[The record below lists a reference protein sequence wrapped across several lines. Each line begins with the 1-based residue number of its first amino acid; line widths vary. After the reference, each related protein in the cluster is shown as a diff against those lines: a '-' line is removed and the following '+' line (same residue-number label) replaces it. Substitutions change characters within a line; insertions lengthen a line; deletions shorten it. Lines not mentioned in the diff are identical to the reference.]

1 MSMLMLPGMF
11 FPCLFLRRRKMLVF
25 SEYYRFKPL
34 SADENISVSIQDS
47 EIDAAIQKL
56 NAALTKKEQ
65 LTTAVNGSPRG
76 YSGERDSGV
85 IINSSV
91 EAESAKIDVAQ
102 KQLSDFQNTTDS
114 ATSKVKTLLA
124 GEGREIKGV
133 ETSANRIIRMI
144 PGLREANRLK
154 RNVDLLSGGSV
165 MGVLGILLLA
175 YSLYQQINRIIEEQ
189 QRQKEEYK
197 REIMRAQNLTS
208 QSQYQT
214 WQTQQE
220 TALANYRNR
229 PVIK

>member
-1 MSMLMLPGMF
+1 M
-11 FPCLFLRRRKMLVF
+11 
-25 SEYYRFKPL
+25 

-65 LTTAVNGSPRG
+65 LTTAVNGSPQG

-91 EAESAKIDVAQ
+91 EVESAKIDVAQ
-102 KQLSDFQNTTDS
+102 KKLSDFQNTTDS

-144 PGLREANRLK
+144 PGLREANRL
-154 RNVDLLSGGSV
+154 RRSIGQLSAGNIVGAV
-165 MGVLGILLLA
+165 GLFMLA
-175 YSLYQQINRIIEEQ
+175 IRIYRMIDQYYKKLEQ
-189 QRQKEEYK
+189 EKQDYQRQ
-197 REIMRAQNLTS
+197 IMETSKFTTAAQFKD
-208 QSQYQT
+208 
-214 WQTQQE
+214 WE
-220 TALANYRNR
+220 TNQRQIIDNYIKNG
-229 PVIK
+229 VIL

>member
-1 MSMLMLPGMF
+1 M
-11 FPCLFLRRRKMLVF
+11 
-25 SEYYRFKPL
+25 

-65 LTTAVNGSPRG
+65 LTNAVNGSPQG

-91 EAESAKIDVAQ
+91 EVESAKIDVAQ

-144 PGLREANRLK
+144 PGLREANRL
-154 RNVDLLSGGSV
+154 RRSIGQLSAGNIVGAV
-165 MGVLGILLLA
+165 GLFMLA
-175 YSLYQQINRIIEEQ
+175 IRIYRMIDQYYKKLEQ
-189 QRQKEEYK
+189 EKQDYQRQIM
-197 REIMRAQNLTS
+197 EISKFTTAAQFKD
-208 QSQYQT
+208 
-214 WQTQQE
+214 WE
-220 TALANYRNR
+220 TNQRQIIDNYIKNG
-229 PVIK
+229 VIL

>member
-1 MSMLMLPGMF
+1 M
-11 FPCLFLRRRKMLVF
+11 
-25 SEYYRFKPL
+25 

-65 LTTAVNGSPRG
+65 LTTAVNGSPQG

-91 EAESAKIDVAQ
+91 EVESAKIDVAQ
-102 KQLSDFQNTTDS
+102 KKLSDFQNTTDS

-144 PGLREANRLK
+144 PGLREANRL
-154 RNVDLLSGGSV
+154 RRSIRQLSAGNIVGAV
-165 MGVLGILLLA
+165 GLFMLA
-175 YSLYQQINRIIEEQ
+175 IRIYRMIDQYYKKLEQ
-189 QRQKEEYK
+189 EKQDYQRQ
-197 REIMRAQNLTS
+197 IMETSKFTTAAQFKD
-208 QSQYQT
+208 
-214 WQTQQE
+214 WE
-220 TALANYRNR
+220 TNQRQIIDNYIKNG
-229 PVIK
+229 VIL

>member
-1 MSMLMLPGMF
+1 
-11 FPCLFLRRRKMLVF
+11 MLVF

-65 LTTAVNGSPRG
+65 LTTAVNGSPQG

-144 PGLREANRLK
+144 PGLREANRL
-154 RNVDLLSGGSV
+154 RRSIRQLSAGNIVGAV
-165 MGVLGILLLA
+165 GLFMLA
-175 YSLYQQINRIIEEQ
+175 IRIYRMIDQYYKKLEQ
-189 QRQKEEYK
+189 EKQDYQRQ
-197 REIMRAQNLTS
+197 IMETSKFTTAAQFKD
-208 QSQYQT
+208 
-214 WQTQQE
+214 WE
-220 TALANYRNR
+220 TNQRQIIDNYIKNG
-229 PVIK
+229 VIL

>member
-1 MSMLMLPGMF
+1 M
-11 FPCLFLRRRKMLVF
+11 
-25 SEYYRFKPL
+25 

-65 LTTAVNGSPRG
+65 LTNAVNGSPQG

-91 EAESAKIDVAQ
+91 EAEFAKIDVAQ

-133 ETSANRIIRMI
+133 ESSANRIIRMI
-144 PGLREANRLK
+144 PGLREANRLQRSIRQLSD
-154 RNVDLLSGGSV
+154 RNIVGAVGLF
-165 MGVLGILLLA
+165 MLA
-175 YSLYQQINRIIEEQ
+175 IRIYRMIDQYYKKLEQ
-189 QRQKEEYK
+189 EKQDYQRQIMEIRGYTRESEYNEWLSLQK
-197 REIMRAQNLTS
+197 D
-208 QSQYQT
+208 
-214 WQTQQE
+214 
-220 TALANYRNR
+220 YRSR
-229 PVIK
+229 PIF